1 MSDTSREQTLANG
14 PASLEETR
22 GSGESTGGG
31 EVLRS
36 GQHALPQPSH
46 EDPLRGGIS
55 MSSGPHG
62 YQSRSAL
69 SRNFSR
75 SSSGYFSGD
84 SDSVPS
90 SPLMPN
96 ISEAQDGQND
106 DVWFA
111 DLSNQHVQM
120 AAPVGAM
127 RPEEVLVAWEL
138 RRIGDEFNRL
148 YFQGVVA
155 GGNNAGQLRA
165 PNEHPIIAWMND
177 LIGRIVQIFLRR
189 R

>member
-14 PASLEETR
+14 PASIAETR
-22 GSGESTGGG
+22 GSGENTGGG
-31 EVLRS
+31 AVLRPE
-36 GQHALPQPSH
+36 QFAFPQPSDG
-46 EDPLRGGIS
+46 DPLRGGIS
-55 MSSGPHG
+55 TS
-62 YQSRSAL
+62 SRSPM
-69 SRNFSR
+69 SRTFSR
-75 SSSGYFSGD
+75 SSSGYFSVD
-84 SDSVPS
+84 SGSVPS

-106 DVWFA
+106 EVWFA
-111 DLSNQHVQM
+111 NPSHQQAQM

-127 RPEEVLVAWEL
+127 RPEEVFVAREL

-148 YFQGVVA
+148 YFQGVGA

-165 PNEHPIIAWMND
+165 PNEHAIIVWMND
-177 LIGRIVQIFLRR
+177 LFGRIVQIFLRR